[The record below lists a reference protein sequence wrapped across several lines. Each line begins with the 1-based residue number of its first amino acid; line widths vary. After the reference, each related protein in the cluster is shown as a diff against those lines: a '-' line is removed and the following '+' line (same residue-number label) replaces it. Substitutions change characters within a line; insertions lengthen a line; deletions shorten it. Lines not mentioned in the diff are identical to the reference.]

1 MSKCKDAAPVGTRVI
16 KHTFVE
22 RNWYHYPTEVNG
34 KVVAYTG
41 HVGPGFHFYKV
52 KFEKPVYDHRDD
64 LVVEVGEYDLVFP
77 DGESEAEQAKK
88 IMAEK

>member
-1 MSKCKDAAPVGTRVI
+1 MSRCKDAAPVGTRVI
-16 KHTFVE
+16 KRTFVTQ
-22 RNWYHYPTEVNG
+22 NGYHYPTEVDG

-52 KFEKPVYDHRDD
+52 KFEKPVYDHTND
-64 LVVEVGEYDLVFP
+64 LVITVGEYDLVFP

-88 IMAEK
+88 ILEQ